1 MVQIKQDDFKI
12 LDTLDTIT
20 LENFEAEY
28 SKIESLV
35 IALNMGKDGN
45 IPLKNDLVKMKN
57 RLIN

>member
-1 MVQIKQDDFKI
+1 MVQIKQEDFKI

-20 LENFEAEY
+20 LENFEVEY